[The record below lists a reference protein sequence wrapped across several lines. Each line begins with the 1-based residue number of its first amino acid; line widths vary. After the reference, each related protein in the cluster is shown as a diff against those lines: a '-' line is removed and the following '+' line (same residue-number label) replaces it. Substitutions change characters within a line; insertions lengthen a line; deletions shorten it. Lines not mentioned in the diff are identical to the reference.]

1 LVRGNFVAGRCTTQ
15 SRASDH
21 QQNDLAE
28 ERIIDDRGIDKTE
41 SAMIRR
47 ETIIADRIPSDERAR
62 AFGGRAEVVAV
73 CR

>member
-15 SRASDH
+15 SRASD